1 MNRWLLAMVAVLA
14 TTSQSL
20 AVGFERVSVP
30 DGDNPALEAGIWYP
44 TDAAVSVQSLG
55 TFKQTVAP
63 GAAVKGERLPLI
75 VFSHGSGGSFEG
87 HYDTAIALAEA
98 GFVVAGVTHTGDNYR
113 DQSALT
119 RVENR
124 PRHIKRLVD
133 FMVGAWPYR
142 GRIDAKRIGMFGFS
156 AGGFTTLAVIGGN
169 PDLARVPPYC
179 AANPQEWACQKAAG
193 TRIDWATKPV
203 TVEHDARITAAVI
216 AAPALGFAFTP
227 EGLRS
232 ITVPMQLWRGD
243 QDEVLP
249 HPRHAQ
255 HIYDSLPVK
264 PDYRVVANAGHFVFL
279 APCSPALER
288 VASAICKD
296 PMGFDRVAFHREFN
310 AATVAFLKAKL
321 GEGM

>member
-1 MNRWLLAMVAVLA
+1 MNRWLLAIVAALA
-14 TTSQSL
+14 TASQAL

-44 TDAAVSVQSLG
+44 SDAAVSAQSLG
-55 TFKQTVAP
+55 AFQQTVAP

-119 RVENR
+119 RVDNR

-133 FMVGAWPYR
+133 FMVGAWPQR
-142 GRIDAKRIGMFGFS
+142 ERIDTKRIGMFGFS
-156 AGGFTTLAVIGGN
+156 AGGFTTLAVIGAN
-169 PDLARVPPYC
+169 PDLARVAPYC

-193 TRIDWATKPV
+193 TRIDWATNPV
-203 TVEHDARITAAVI
+203 TFEHDARITAAVI
-216 AAPALGFAFTP
+216 AAPALGFSLTP
-227 EGLRS
+227 EGLRN
-232 ITVPMQLWRGD
+232 ITVPVQLWRGD
-243 QDEVLP
+243 QDEILP

-288 VASAICKD
+288 VAPAICQD
-296 PMGFDRVAFHREFN
+296 PKGFDRVAFHREFN
-310 AATVAFLKAKL
+310 AAAVAFLKAKL
-321 GEGM
+321 GQTM